1 MSDRAVRV
9 YASGDTFAG
18 ELMKG
23 RLESEGIPVMIKG
36 EGEGPYRMG
45 PVYLWVPE
53 AYRARASA
61 VIDAVE
67 SGAYALDVNADPSTD
82 ASEERSTDCAL
93 SASST
98 EEPSEPSS
106 AHTCGVPSPERRA

>member
-1 MSDRAVRV
+1 MIRTGPQRAPDIRLVRV
-9 YASGDTFAG
+9 FATASTPEGV
-18 ELMKG
+18 LVKG
-23 RLESEGIPVMIKG
+23 LLESEGIPVMIKG

-82 ASEERSTDCAL
+82 ASEERSTD
-93 SASST
+93 
-98 EEPSEPSS
+98 
-106 AHTCGVPSPERRA
+106 

>member
-1 MSDRAVRV
+1 MADRAVRV

-82 ASEERSTDCAL
+82 VSEEQPAD
-93 SASST
+93 
-98 EEPSEPSS
+98 
-106 AHTCGVPSPERRA
+106 